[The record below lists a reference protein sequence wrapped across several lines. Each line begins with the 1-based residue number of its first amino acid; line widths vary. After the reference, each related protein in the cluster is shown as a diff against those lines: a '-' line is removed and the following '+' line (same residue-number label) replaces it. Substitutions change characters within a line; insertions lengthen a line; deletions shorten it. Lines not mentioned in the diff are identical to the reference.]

1 MGVAHQTFV
10 RSHSPSCATTVPLRQ
25 PGRRL
30 RLAVKAGTHPVAFR
44 AARVR
49 EELAEVHGWSP
60 AARPELSKPDGR
72 WLAKESCSAPT

>member
-10 RSHSPSCATTVPLRQ
+10 RSHSPSCAITVPLHQ
-25 PGRRL
+25 PGWRL
-30 RLAVKAGTHPVAFR
+30 RLVVKADKRPVAFR

-49 EELAEVHGWSP
+49 EELAEVHGWFP
-60 AARPELSKPDGR
+60 AVRPELSKPDGR